1 METIKNALS
10 GNSNKTNAPQQ
21 TTAPQQTSSGGGWGD
36 KVNSA
41 LGGGKSS
48 EAKEDYLD
56 KGIDAFQEHVLGQGP
71 QDNEG
76 AFEQKKDEYISDAI
90 RGQYKTMTGKEF
102 PVADK

>member
-56 KGIDAFQEHVLGQGP
+56 KGRMLLPSFNPGGNRLINAFLC
-71 QDNEG
+71 
-76 AFEQKKDEYISDAI
+76 
-90 RGQYKTMTGKEF
+90 
-102 PVADK
+102 

>member
-10 GNSNKTNAPQQ
+10 GNSNKSTAPQQ
-21 TTAPQQTSSGGGWGD
+21 TTTTQSSGGGWGD

-56 KGIDAFQEHVLGQGP
+56 KGIDAVQEHVLGQGP
-71 QDNEG
+71 QNNEG
-76 AFEQKKDEYISDAI
+76 AFEQRKDEYISDAI
-90 RGQYKTMTGKEF
+90 RGQYKSATGKEF